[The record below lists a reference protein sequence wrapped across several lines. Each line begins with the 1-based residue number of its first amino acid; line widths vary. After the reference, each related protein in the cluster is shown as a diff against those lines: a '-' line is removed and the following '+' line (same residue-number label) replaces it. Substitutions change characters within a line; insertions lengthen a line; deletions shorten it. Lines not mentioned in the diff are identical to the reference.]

1 MRWLIFALLIIPAI
15 EIGLFV
21 WVGGLIGPWWVV
33 TLIVLSGILGVA
45 LAKKEGAETWI
56 KARQSMNQG
65 QMPAAEIIDGICIFV
80 GAVLL
85 FSPGFLTDIVGLLLV
100 IPYTRHFLKLGIVKW
115 IQWRVSKGTI
125 IYRK

>member
-1 MRWLIFALLIIPAI
+1 MRWLLLALLIIPAI

-21 WVGGLIGPWWVV
+21 WVGGMIGPWWVV
-33 TLIVLSGILGVA
+33 ALIVLSGILGVA
-45 LAKKEGAETWI
+45 LARKEGAETWI
-56 KARQSMNQG
+56 NARKSMNQG
-65 QMPAAEIIDGICIFV
+65 QAPTAQIIDGFCIFV

-100 IPYTRHFLKLGIVKW
+100 IPVTRKFFKLGIVRW
-115 IQWRVSKGTI
+115 IQWKVSKGAI

>member
-1 MRWLIFALLIIPAI
+1 MRWFVLALLIIPAI

-21 WVGGLIGPWWVV
+21 WIGGWIGPWWVIS
-33 TLIVLSGILGVA
+33 LIVLSAVLGLS

-56 KARQSMNQG
+56 KARQLMNQG
-65 QMPAAEIIDGICIFV
+65 QMPAEQMMDGICILV

-85 FSPGFLTDIVGLLLV
+85 FAPGFLTDIIGLLLI
-100 IPYTRHFLKLGIVKW
+100 IPFTRYYLKKGIEKW
-115 IQWRVSKGTI
+115 VQWKVSKGTI

>member
-1 MRWLIFALLIIPAI
+1 MRWLFLALIIIPAI

-21 WVGGLIGPWWVV
+21 WIGGMIGPWWVV
-33 TLIVLSGILGVA
+33 SLIVLSGFLGIA
-45 LAKKEGAETWI
+45 MARKKGAQTWV

-65 QMPAAEIIDGICIFV
+65 QMPAAEIVDGICIFI

-100 IPYTRHFLKLGIVKW
+100 IPYTRYFLKLGIVKW
-115 IQWRVSKGTI
+115 IQTKVSKGTI
-125 IYRK
+125 VYRK